1 MDILESEIKNKILL
15 ARGKQL
21 CLPIEHQDGK
31 TFVVVENS
39 WKGVAIEAKYDNM
52 FDEKYVEKFENIKVQ
67 TVNRFFQGREHS
79 LIELIANKD
88 FDSQEFRLLCLDFLD
103 VENRN
108 KIIENPKNWTDRWKK
123 LLGNK
128 FASED
133 IYSYLGELIAL
144 ELLLR
149 ENKNVEMTNSGSVDI
164 ESEDANY
171 EVKTSQIRTDSY
183 FTVHSL
189 YQLQNTINGK
199 KLYLIF
205 IRLEEEINGLSIN
218 SVVEKIKKLGYNAEK
233 IEEKLVNYNSETR
246 NKGYKV
252 LEINEYLIDE
262 NFPKITEDSFI
273 KLPSNITNVQYT
285 ISLNGIEPNRKMQY

>member
-1 MDILESEIKNKILL
+1 MDLLESEIKNKILI
-15 ARGKQL
+15 ARGKQM

-31 TFVVVENS
+31 TYVVIENS
-39 WKGVAIEAKYDNM
+39 WRGVAIEVEYEGM
-52 FDEKYVEKFENIKVQ
+52 FDEKYVEKFENIKIQ
-67 TVNRFFQGREHS
+67 TVNRFFQGKEHS

-88 FDSQEFRLLCLDFLD
+88 YDSQEFRLLCLDFLGI
-103 VENRN
+103 ENRN

-149 ENKNVEMTNSGSVDI
+149 ENKKVELTNYGSVDI
-164 ESEDANY
+164 ESKEANY
-171 EVKTSQIRTDSY
+171 EVKTTQIRSDSY

-189 YQLQNTINGK
+189 YQFQNTINGK

-205 IRLEEEINGLSIN
+205 VRLEEELNGLSIN
-218 SVVEKIKKLGYNAEK
+218 TVVEKIKKLGYNTEK
-233 IEEKLVNYNSETR
+233 IEERLMNYNSETR

-252 LEINEYLIDE
+252 LEINEYIIDE
-262 NFPKITEDSFI
+262 DFPKITADSFVN
-273 KLPSNITNVQYT
+273 LSSSITNIQYT